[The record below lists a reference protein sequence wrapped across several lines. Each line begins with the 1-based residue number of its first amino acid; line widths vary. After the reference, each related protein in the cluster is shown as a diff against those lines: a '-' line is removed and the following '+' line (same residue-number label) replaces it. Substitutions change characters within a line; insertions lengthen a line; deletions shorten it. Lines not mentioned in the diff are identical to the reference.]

1 MMEEMMKRWA
11 REYNTPSFVDCD
23 PIKFPR
29 KYMERQDDAEISG
42 LLTALISFGRREQI
56 LKKAEDLDKM
66 FDGNPFRWIAMG
78 EFWNDIPYDNGI
90 FYRTITNKKMIEWCI
105 IIRKMI
111 TEYSTIENFLI
122 MNNVHCDGAHVILS
136 NLMGFNTQSAN
147 KRIAMFLRWMV
158 NDEGNVDLGLW
169 KARKWQKIPIPL
181 DTHVH
186 RMALELGITKR
197 KSVDRKTAMEITE
210 YFEKVFPNNPLLG
223 DFALFGYGVNHSK
236 VNECD

>member
-78 EFWNDIPYDNGI
+78 EFWNDIPYDNRI
-90 FYRTITNKKMIEWCI
+90 FYRTITNKKMIDWCI

-122 MNNVHCDGAHVILS
+122 TNNVPSDGAHEALS
-136 NLMGFNTQSAN
+136 SLMGFNTQIGRA
-147 KRIAMFLRWMV
+147 
-158 NDEGNVDLGLW
+158 
-169 KARKWQKIPIPL
+169 
-181 DTHVH
+181 HV
-186 RMALELGITKR
+186 
-197 KSVDRKTAMEITE
+197 
-210 YFEKVFPNNPLLG
+210 
-223 DFALFGYGVNHSK
+223 
-236 VNECD
+236 

>member
-56 LKKAEDLDKM
+56 LKKAQELDAM
-66 FDGNPFRWIAMG
+66 FKGSPFYWIANG
-78 EFWNDIPYDNGI
+78 EFFDDIPYNGES
-90 FYRTITNKKMIEWCI
+90 FYRTITNKRMVDWCI
-105 IIRKMI
+105 SIRRMI
-111 TEYSTIENFLI
+111 MKCGTIENYLVTEGTPI
-122 MNNVHCDGAHVILS
+122 GEVHETLS
-136 NLMGFNTQSAN
+136 KIIGFNTQSAN

-158 NDEGNVDLGLW
+158 NDKGNVDLGLW

-236 VNECD
+236 ANDCD

>member
-1 MMEEMMKRWA
+1 MIEEMMKRWA

-56 LKKAEDLDKM
+56 LKKAQELDAM
-66 FDGNPFRWIAMG
+66 FNGSPSRWIIDG
-78 EFWNDIPYDNGI
+78 IFFDDIPYNDEI
-90 FYRTITNKKMIEWCI
+90 FYRTITNKKMVNWCVSI
-105 IIRKMI
+105 KIMI
-111 TEYSTIENFLI
+111 MRCGTIENYLADRCSSEDR
-122 MNNVHCDGAHVILS
+122 VQEKLS
-136 NLMGFNTQSAN
+136 SIMGFNPKSAN

-158 NDEGNVDLGLW
+158 NDKGDVDLGLW

-186 RMALELGITKR
+186 RMAMELGITKR
-197 KSVDRKTAMEITE
+197 KTANLKTAREITE
-210 YFEKVFPNNPLLG
+210 YFEKVFPGSPLLG
-223 DFALFGYGVNHSK
+223 DFALFGYGVNHPPK
-236 VNECD
+236 RK